1 MTVPFLEQLVANVS
15 VLTIMAISMER
26 YYAICKPLRAGYT
39 WTKMRALVV
48 IVVVWLTAII
58 TSSPILWIVQYYMT
72 DYTTGSQ
79 KVPVCVTA
87 ANTTLKQMYYI
98 AKDVVFFFMP
108 MLVLL
113 ALYSVITLHLIREP
127 RTERSNFRISRSHD
141 PRSGAETSNYRARK
155 QVVVMLIAVI
165 VCFFCCMLPACVFRL
180 FVIIADDA
188 TVISL
193 GPELYHNIRFFI
205 RIMVYINCSMNPIL
219 YNVMSSKFR
228 EAFLKVLGMP
238 PAARHLSRQS
248 TFNTAS
254 STNSSRLNSVLRV
267 EAQHSPAAT
276 CRYGRQSSCASVLS
290 RNGGS
295 RAHELARGGSWQLE
309 RLHSL
314 DRTSSVIKE
323 VNGNTGN
330 GAVDC
335 V

>member
-1 MTVPFLEQLVANVS
+1 
-15 VLTIMAISMER
+15 
-26 YYAICKPLRAGYT
+26 
-39 WTKMRALVV
+39 
-48 IVVVWLTAII
+48 
-58 TSSPILWIVQYYMT
+58 MT
-72 DYTTGSQ
+72 DYNGGSQ

-87 ANTTLKQMYYI
+87 ANTTLKQMYYV

-108 MLVLL
+108 MLVLV

-127 RTERSNFRISRSHD
+127 RTERSNFRISLSHD
-141 PRSGAETSNYRARK
+141 PRSGAETTNYRARK

-165 VCFFCCMLPACVFRL
+165 VCFFCCMLPACMFRL
-180 FVIIADDA
+180 FVIFADDT
-188 TVISL
+188 TVYSL

-238 PAARHLSRQS
+238 PAGRHLSRQS

-267 EAQHSPAAT
+267 EAQNSPASSA

-290 RNGGS
+290 RNGG
-295 RAHELARGGSWQLE
+295 RAPAELARGGSWQLE

-314 DRTSSVIKE
+314 DRSSSVIKE
-323 VNGNTGN
+323 VNGNAGN
-330 GAVDC
+330 GTVDC

>member
-1 MTVPFLEQLVANVS
+1 MTPYN
-15 VLTIMAISMER
+15 
-26 YYAICKPLRAGYT
+26 G
-39 WTKMRALVV
+39 
-48 IVVVWLTAII
+48 
-58 TSSPILWIVQYYMT
+58 TSE
-72 DYTTGSQ
+72 
-79 KVPVCVTA
+79 KVPVCFTM
-87 ANTTLKQMYYI
+87 ANTAVKKTYYL
-98 AKDVVFFFMP
+98 AKDVVFFFTP

-141 PRSGAETSNYRARK
+141 PRSGAETSTYRARK

-165 VCFFCCMLPACVFRL
+165 ICFFCCMMPACMFRL
-180 FVIIADDA
+180 FVIFADE
-188 TVISL
+188 TTIKSL
-193 GPELYHNIRFFI
+193 GWERYHNIQFFI

-267 EAQHSPAAT
+267 ETNGSPASSAG
-276 CRYGRQSSCASVLS
+276 RYGRQSSCVSVLS
-290 RNGGS
+290 RNGG
-295 RAHELARGGSWQLE
+295 RPHQLARGGSWQLE

-314 DRTSSVIKE
+314 ERSSSVVKE
-323 VNGNTGN
+323 VNGTTAGN
-330 GAVDC
+330 GTVDC